1 MILLNEESAGG
12 GDFSKELAKIGIINE
27 FVPKVTFSIILCFMS
42 QDFIQQRR
50 QSTDPGVNNTCIRYC
65 M

>member
-50 QSTDPGVNNTCIRYC
+50 RSTDPGVNNTCIRYC